1 LACLFAIWTLS
12 DLQKN
17 NISYDDSSK
26 GIEFTFPLLQPHP
39 AQVISI
45 LRIFGVGFDKIV
57 PYKGWSFKDHK
68 EIQMSKYLAE
78 NIKLFNNLI

>member
-57 PYKGWSFKDHK
+57 PYNGW
-68 EIQMSKYLAE
+68 
-78 NIKLFNNLI
+78 